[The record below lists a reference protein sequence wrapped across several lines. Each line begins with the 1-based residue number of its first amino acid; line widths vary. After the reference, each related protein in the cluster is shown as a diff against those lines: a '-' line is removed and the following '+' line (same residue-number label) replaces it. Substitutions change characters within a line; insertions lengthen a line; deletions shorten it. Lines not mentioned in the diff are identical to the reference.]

1 MRSGRRR
8 QHGTSCSGLPYL
20 LTSLKEAAAQALHRA
35 AWNGD
40 WPELVAALLA
50 ADADATAVDGTG
62 RTAHE
67 LAVAGGR
74 QQTAALL
81 HAAMN
86 GCAQAN

>member
-1 MRSGRRR
+1 
-8 QHGTSCSGLPYL
+8 
-20 LTSLKEAAAQALHRA
+20 
-35 AWNGD
+35 
-40 WPELVAALLA
+40 VAALLA

-81 HAAMN
+81 RAAMN